1 MNFLYI
7 QPGYYQY
14 HIGTRGTVEYIL
26 VTINAKS
33 MNDQTLPLVTKCWTS
48 LSGFDEFDA
57 SESKL
62 AVFSQVE
69 QGGMPVI
76 NAKIE

>member
-1 MNFLYI
+1 M
-7 QPGYYQY
+7 
-14 HIGTRGTVEYIL
+14 
-26 VTINAKS
+26 TINAKS
-33 MNDQTLPLVTKCWTS
+33 MNDQTLPIVTKCWTS

-57 SESKL
+57 SVSKL
-62 AVFSQVE
+62 AVFAQVE